1 MSESNLTDLKRR
13 RLLQACAILPGLLSG
28 GLVFAQS
35 VATRKKFKV
44 FLVIHREGTRA
55 DEGFMEYLKSAG
67 LNVEFVVRNIAGDAK
82 LLPGIVE
89 EIRQQKPDLIYTQ
102 STDVTKGV
110 AGEIDAK
117 NPEKF
122 IRDIPVVFSMVG
134 DPIGAKLVRNLEKP
148 ERNLTGAI
156 HVISMAVQLN
166 SMKQYLPIKRL
177 GIIYVK
183 SEATQRKTYD
193 QLKKLT
199 DAQGIELV
207 AADPLGADGTPQAE
221 SIIPMLDRMAAFKP
235 DLVYVPN
242 ANFFGTHSKLLMEEA
257 LKRKLPTFC
266 ALEPQIESGG
276 LMGSVA
282 KLINVGA
289 LAGFKA
295 EQILLGKKT
304 AQNTPI
310 EVLPKF
316 SFIVN
321 IDTARIL
328 SLYPPMQVL
337 RFAQIVP
344 EPRVN

>member
-1 MSESNLTDLKRR
+1 MSAANLTDSNRR

-28 GLVFAQS
+28 GLASAQLT
-35 VATRKKFKV
+35 VTRRKFKV
-44 FLVIHREGTRA
+44 FVVIFREGTRA
-55 DEGFMEYLKSAG
+55 DEGFMEYLKRAG
-67 LNVEFVVRNIAGDAK
+67 LNVEFVVRNIAKDVK
-82 LLPGIVE
+82 LLPDIVE
-89 EIRQQKPDLIYTQ
+89 EIRQQKPDLIFTQ
-102 STDVTKGV
+102 STEVTKGI
-110 AGEIDAK
+110 AGEHDTK

-134 DPIGAKLVRNLEKP
+134 DPLGAKLVRSLEKP

-156 HVISMAVQLN
+156 HVISMSVQLN

-207 AADPLGADGTPQAE
+207 AADPLGADGTPQIE
-221 SIIPMLDRMAAFKP
+221 RIIPMLDRMAAFKP

-242 ANFFGTHSKLLMEEA
+242 ANFFGANSDLLMGEA

-266 ALEPQIESGG
+266 ALETQIESGG

-289 LAGFKA
+289 LAGYKA
-295 EQILLGKKT
+295 EQILLGKST
-304 AQNTPI
+304 AQKIPI

-344 EPRVN
+344 EPRAN

>member
-1 MSESNLTDLKRR
+1 MSESNLTDLNRR
-13 RLLQACAILPGLLSG
+13 RLLQAFAILPGLLSG
-28 GLVFAQS
+28 RLASAQS
-35 VATRKKFKV
+35 TVTRKKFKV
-44 FLVIHREGTRA
+44 FVVIFREGTRS
-55 DEGFMEYLKSAG
+55 DEGFIEYLKRAG
-67 LNVEFVVRNIAGDAK
+67 LNIEFVVRNIAKDVK
-82 LLPGIVE
+82 LLPDIVE
-89 EIRQQKPDLIYTQ
+89 EIRQLKPDLIFTQ
-102 STDVTKGV
+102 STEVTKGI
-110 AGEIDAK
+110 AGEHDAI

-122 IRDIPVVFSMVG
+122 IRDIPVVFAMVG
-134 DPIGAKLVRNLEKP
+134 DPIGAKLVRSLEMP
-148 ERNLTGAI
+148 ARNLTGAI
-156 HVISMAVQLN
+156 HVISMSVQLN
-166 SMKQYLPIKRL
+166 SMKQYMPIKRL

-207 AADPLGADGTPQAE
+207 AADPLGADGNPQIE
-221 SIIPMLDRMAAFKP
+221 RIIPMLDRMAAFKP

-242 ANFFGTHSKLLMEEA
+242 ANFFGAHSDLLMGEA

-266 ALEPQIESGG
+266 ALETQIESGG

-282 KLINVGA
+282 KLVNVGA
-289 LAGFKA
+289 LAGYKA
-295 EQILLGKKT
+295 EQILLGKRT
-304 AQNTPI
+304 AQTTTI

-337 RFAQIVP
+337 RYAQIVP